1 MSKSRVVAAA
11 AAFACL
17 LLIACGSSSGE
28 SATTTTASGA
38 PTPSDDQNAEQ
49 IASAE
54 AFVDAFYSFDPDALA
69 ATLSSAPGSVA
80 RMLSY
85 QGWAEGGNY
94 KVLERHGCQ
103 VVSVDYVEC
112 PVTVED
118 DLLLNLGSDFKVTDQ
133 FNLSFEGPSII
144 FVTTKSDDPALVSEA
159 FDWVFK
165 NHPEFADG
173 PCVGYEV
180 NELET
185 PQECAVAVTTAF
197 KEFAASDEFP
207 GN

>member
-1 MSKSRVVAAA
+1 MVTAAA
-11 AAFACL
+11 AACL
-17 LLIACGSSSGE
+17 LILASCGSPRGE
-28 SATTTTASGA
+28 SVTTTTASAGA
-38 PTPSDDQNAEQ
+38 PTAGDDQNPEQ

-54 AFVDAFYSFDPDALA
+54 AFVDAFYSFDADALA
-69 ATLSSAPGSVA
+69 ATLSSAPDSRA
-80 RMLSY
+80 AMLSY

-133 FNLSFEGPSII
+133 FNLRFEGPSII
-144 FVTTKSDDPALVSEA
+144 SVTTESDDPELVSQA
-159 FDWVFK
+159 FDWVFV
-165 NHPEFADG
+165 NYPEFADG

-180 NELET
+180 NDLAT
-185 PQECAVAVTTAF
+185 PQECAVAVTTVF
-197 KEFAASDEFP
+197 KEFASSDEFP